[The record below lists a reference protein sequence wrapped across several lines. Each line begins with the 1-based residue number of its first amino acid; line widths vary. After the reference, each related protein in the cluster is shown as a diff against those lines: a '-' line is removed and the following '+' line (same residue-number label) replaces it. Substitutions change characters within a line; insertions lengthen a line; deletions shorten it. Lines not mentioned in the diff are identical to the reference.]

1 MNRILD
7 KTLVIPLLTAFML
20 TACGQPSGTPD
31 SEDLG
36 AEIERLENE
45 IGRLEFRIF
54 QLESAQ
60 GQLAGGIRDQ
70 EQASDTSAEDS
81 ASAST
86 ESAELALEPP
96 RSPPAGRY
104 DLTPVE

>member
-20 TACGQPSGTPD
+20 TACEQPSGTPD
-31 SEDLG
+31 TEGLSV
-36 AEIERLENE
+36 EIERLENE
-45 IGRLEFRIF
+45 IGRLEFRIY

-81 ASAST
+81 ASAAT
-86 ESAELALEPP
+86 ESAPEPP

>member
-1 MNRILD
+1 MNRILK
-7 KTLVIPLLTAFML
+7 KTLVIPLLTVFML
-20 TACGQPSGTPD
+20 TACEQPSGTPD
-31 SEDLG
+31 TEGLRT
-36 AEIERLENE
+36 EIERLENE
-45 IGRLEFRIF
+45 IGRLEFRIY

-70 EQASDTSAEDS
+70 EQTSDTSAEDS
-81 ASAST
+81 VSAST
-86 ESAELALEPP
+86 ESAEPAPELP

>member
-7 KTLVIPLLTAFML
+7 KTLVIPLLTVFML

-45 IGRLEFRIF
+45 IGRLEFRIY

-81 ASAST
+81 AST